1 MTAPAILV
9 REIRAKSILTKSNIP
24 GADFCVNPYVGCAHG
39 CRYCYARFMKRFTG
53 HDEPWGEFV
62 DVRVNAVELLHKRLV
77 SMRDQG
83 GLVLVGTVTDA
94 YQPLERKYELT
105 RGILRELAAS
115 SFDVTVLTKSDVV
128 VRDVDVLADFE
139 RCEVEFSITGVDE
152 RVAAALEP
160 GAASPARRLAAL
172 RKLHEAGV
180 ATRVFVSP
188 ILPGLTD
195 LRAVFEAV
203 RGLAEGISAETL
215 NVVAADWG
223 RLAAA
228 LEKLPGGADLFREF
242 WKSARSPAYWDDVE
256 REFAAL
262 AREFGIPLGGFHR
275 H

>member
-1 MTAPAILV
+1 VTAAAIQV
-9 REIRAKSILTKSNIP
+9 REICAKSVLTKSNIP
-24 GADFCVNPYVGCAHG
+24 GVDFCINPYVGCAHA

-62 DVRVNAVELLHKRLV
+62 DVKVNAVALLHKRLA
-77 SMRDQG
+77 SMRNPQG
-83 GLVLVGTVTDA
+83 HVLVGSVTDP

-115 SFDVTVLTKSDVV
+115 AFDVTVLTKSDLV
-128 VRDVDVLADFE
+128 VRDVDILAEFE
-139 RCEVEFSITGVDE
+139 RCTVDFSITGVDE
-152 RVAAALEP
+152 KVAAALEP

-172 RKLHEAGV
+172 RELHESGV

-203 RGLAEGISAETL
+203 RGLPGGISAETL
-215 NVVAADWG
+215 NVRAADWP

-228 LEKLPGGADLFREF
+228 FKKTLPDRFPAFRG
-242 WKSARSPAYWDDVE
+242 KARSAEYWDDIE
-256 REFAAL
+256 REFREL
-262 AREFGIPLGGFHR
+262 AREFGVPLGGFYR